1 MLRVLS
7 RSQRVGRRCFSTSAF
22 PPRTPSTPVP
32 VRPSN
37 ARAFVSTDSAL
48 TPSSSSSPSPYPLNP
63 FTSTPTV
70 YGGFK
75 IHKSKAAL
83 DVAFTRPEVSQ
94 ARNTSSYPYF
104 RLDRAGALRLEF
116 APASEAPP
124 TLQSVGATTRSYQ
137 WGSKVALQLSVTE
150 VGELLAFSG
159 YPSATEVKFFH
170 DPQLGGEG
178 EGEVRKE
185 LVVKRNPPGKGY
197 YFNCSVA
204 VKASGKQ
211 TVMIPVSDG
220 EFEVLVTLCRQL
232 LPQMLAMGHL
242 PPLLR
247 DTAGEGQ

>member
-1 MLRVLS
+1 MLLLRALPSRVL
-7 RSQRVGRRCFSTSAF
+7 RRHFATSAF
-22 PPRTPSTPVP
+22 SSRSVPPL
-32 VRPSN
+32 PSN
-37 ARAFVSTDSAL
+37 ARTFASTESAL
-48 TPSSSSSPSPYPLNP
+48 TPSPSSPPFPLNP

-94 ARNTSSYPYF
+94 VRSSSSYPYF

-116 APASEAPP
+116 APASDSAPTP
-124 TLQSVGATTRSYQ
+124 QPAGATTRAYQ
-137 WGSKVALQLSVTE
+137 WGSKVTLQLSVTE

-159 YPSATEVKFFH
+159 YSTATEVKFFH
-170 DPQLGGEG
+170 DPALGGEG

-197 YFNCSVA
+197 YFNCTVS

-232 LPQMLAMGHL
+232 LPSMLAMGHL

-247 DTAGEGQ
+247 DANGEGQ